1 MDSAFPA
8 AYHKQE
14 SLIVL
19 YHLYV
24 VYSADQSQFTNFDF
38 FFCHWWKFDYKE
50 QQRSFPSAEA
60 LSLERLNL
68 LSDFHSPAF
77 IPTLCQPC

>member
-19 YHLYV
+19 YHV
-24 VYSADQSQFTNFDF
+24 
-38 FFCHWWKFDYKE
+38 
-50 QQRSFPSAEA
+50 
-60 LSLERLNL
+60 
-68 LSDFHSPAF
+68 
-77 IPTLCQPC
+77 